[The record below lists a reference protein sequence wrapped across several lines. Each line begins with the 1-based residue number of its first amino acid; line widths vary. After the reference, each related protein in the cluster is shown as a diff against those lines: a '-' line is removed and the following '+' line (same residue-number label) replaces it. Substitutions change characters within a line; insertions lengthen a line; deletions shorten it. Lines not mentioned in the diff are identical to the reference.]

1 MALKPD
7 RNIIDED
14 ISFFSATSWPYGSA
28 RGGVVVATGNSV
40 TAPSGAAM
48 DQSQNQVWYAR
59 IPVFASGARPLGILM
74 QDVVNIDLTRQ
85 ILNPYKSEA
94 QIGDKVTIVRKGYVV
109 TNMIYPTGTITV
121 GGRAYL
127 GSSGNIT
134 PNSGNA
140 GEWGASNVTALTQ
153 IGTFLSL
160 PDEDGYAKVYVDL

>member
-59 IPVFASGARPLGILM
+59 IPVFALIW
-74 QDVVNIDLTRQ
+74 I
-85 ILNPYKSEA
+85 
-94 QIGDKVTIVRKGYVV
+94 
-109 TNMIYPTGTITV
+109 
-121 GGRAYL
+121 
-127 GSSGNIT
+127 
-134 PNSGNA
+134 
-140 GEWGASNVTALTQ
+140 
-153 IGTFLSL
+153 
-160 PDEDGYAKVYVDL
+160 